1 MDYSKGVEMR
11 SSARSFRV
19 IAAAILCIAV
29 AAGLGSGCAT
39 AKKIFAVQTSAS
51 GQAPINN
58 PFIDYA
64 QSNGDKENIILR
76 TKKGDRSVEVELPG
90 NNAAMTDFVIPVSPA
105 FRDSTGG
112 ARGLASA
119 GGSYDPEG
127 DQSFKEKKP
136 SITDREITAQFPST
150 VPGQEGEQR
159 EVEVGL
165 GLNETDDVAPAA
177 DRSYLAALDHVKQL
191 YKFGRYEAALLE
203 LDEMLRAFPTDTKL
217 YQMRGT
223 LLDRVGRTDMAM
235 KSWNQALRL
244 EPTNQALRRFIER
257 KQKARDLASQ

>member
-1 MDYSKGVEMR
+1 MDYFKRIRSIKTGVR
-11 SSARSFRV
+11 PSGV
-19 IAAAILCIAV
+19 LAALAILVMGAV
-29 AAGLGSGCAT
+29 LNGGCAT

-64 QSNGDKENIILR
+64 RNPGEKENIVLR

-90 NNAAMTDFVIPVSPA
+90 SNAAMTDFVIPVSPA
-105 FRDSTGG
+105 FRDTQPGG
-112 ARGLASA
+112 RGLASA
-119 GGSYDPEG
+119 SGYDPEV
-127 DQSFKEKKP
+127 DQNFKERRP

-165 GLNETDDVAPAA
+165 GLSETDDVAPAA

-203 LDEMLRAFPTDTKL
+203 IDEMLRAYPTDTKL

-223 LLDRVGRTDMAM
+223 LLDRVGRTDMAL

-257 KQKARDLASQ
+257 KQKARDLASH